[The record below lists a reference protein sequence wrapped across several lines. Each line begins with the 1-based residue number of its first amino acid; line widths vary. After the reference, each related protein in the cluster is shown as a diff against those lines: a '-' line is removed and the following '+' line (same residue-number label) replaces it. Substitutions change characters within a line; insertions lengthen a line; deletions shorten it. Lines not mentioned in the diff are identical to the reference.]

1 MEKLNT
7 ETQNL
12 DTERRQRELEVLK
25 TFDSATLE
33 ALREDALASREELEN
48 LLTNIDRIQSE
59 RMQEAML

>member
-12 DTERRQRELEVLK
+12 DAERRQRELEVLK
-25 TFDSATLE
+25 TFDSATLD
-33 ALREDALASREELEN
+33 ALRDDALASRGELEK
-48 LLTNIDRIQSE
+48 LLADIDRIQDE

>member
-1 MEKLNT
+1 MEKLNN

-33 ALREDALASREELEN
+33 TLRDDALSSRQELEN
-48 LLTNIDRIQSE
+48 LLANIDRIQNE

>member
-25 TFDSATLE
+25 TFDNTTLE
-33 ALREDALASREELEN
+33 TLREDALSSHKELES
-48 LLTNIDRIQSE
+48 LLASIDLIQNE

>member
-1 MEKLNT
+1 MEKLNN

-33 ALREDALASREELEN
+33 TLREDALNSHQELEN
-48 LLTNIDRIQSE
+48 LLANIDRIQDE

>member
-12 DTERRQRELEVLK
+12 DAERRQRELEILK

-33 ALREDALASREELEN
+33 TLREDALASRQDLEK
-48 LLTNIDRIQSE
+48 LLADIDHIQSE

>member
-1 MEKLNT
+1 MEKLNN

-33 ALREDALASREELEN
+33 TLRGDALNSHQELEN
-48 LLTNIDRIQSE
+48 LLANIDRIQSE

>member
-1 MEKLNT
+1 MEKLNN

-33 ALREDALASREELEN
+33 TLREDALNSHQELDN
-48 LLTNIDRIQSE
+48 LLANIDRIQNE

>member
-12 DTERRQRELEVLK
+12 DAERRQRELEVLK

-33 ALREDALASREELEN
+33 ALREDALASHQELEK
-48 LLTNIDRIQSE
+48 LLADIDRIQDE
-59 RMQEAML
+59 RMQ